1 MVAVA
6 VWVASLLRGLKRISV
21 VFLWHRVANWLKYFA
36 IPDKLLLAKD
46 EEAVPGRSYFNS
58 MIFTDGVGVSISTFC
73 WVRKNRRKQT
83 SEDSATPSGL
93 SIAEQKSMPKYQPK
107 AKRKQESSPTAPS
120 SIVHSPVSSLTSA
133 PITYPTTVPLPS
145 EPSMAIQSTAGVKRK
160 HTPEPTSNTGDEHIA
175 ASVPSTAPVLTPGP
189 EPPPPVST
197 TEPESMPI
205 DPPDDQVV
213 YSRKEIKAAD
223 ARLGA
228 EIDANPYEGLLPAS
242 ASRETIEATLAAAD
256 DGLADRIAAL
266 DESAA
271 IGNVYLTKCEA
282 AARRAETFDFAE
294 YYAQDKRTAIYDKER
309 EAVTIEYEM
318 AIKSAEARAGPE
330 ETHTQAQ
337 TAALEAARTEAMKT
351 AERGLHIARSIAS
364 DVVDT
369 EQRKEAAALAAI
381 RDPNHVHI
389 GGDPGV
395 RTYATFSRIGK
406 IWVCSFSAK
415 QYHADSGSTWRAA
428 EMSRLID
435 QFNLRQWMSRIPS
448 SKTASSEKTLKML
461 RYLFAT
467 DTFNRYLQMHQLIRV
482 RIMRWRKYEQQ
493 QSTIASYYNKV
504 TAGCTR
510 ENMTINMGNAELH
523 NMRGCLPC
531 PRAKK
536 LTDYWGRTRW
546 RINMIKENNTSQVCS
561 TCMMRLPDGQAPVRL
576 CTLGDEHTRLRYK
589 VRPSNNHFVRHCSV
603 CGTTWNR
610 DVNAARNMAY
620 LGYLLALGLPRPW
633 FFDQHLE
640 DPPEYYEAL
649 FRPLVSRKSLLPDDQ
664 GPFPACK
671 PAPVYRYPTVHK
683 AVLLGDKAPFP
694 ACTLAHRPQ
703 RVRHYAHIT
712 QPTPRPARQPS
723 PRFEHPLPRRLL
735 PRDDQGPFP
744 ACIRRDLRPP
754 KPQNER
760 PRWMPTAV
768 RAGQLRQ
775 ANANRS
781 TDRSRRVGNSD
792 VSHLTE
798 QFAQL
803 NLAGEPGSAALRR
816 MAVNDKR
823 TVCARAVI
831 ATLYESASG

>member
-1 MVAVA
+1 
-6 VWVASLLRGLKRISV
+6 
-21 VFLWHRVANWLKYFA
+21 
-36 IPDKLLLAKD
+36 
-46 EEAVPGRSYFNS
+46 
-58 MIFTDGVGVSISTFC
+58 MIFTDGVGVSISTFR

-83 SEDSATPSGL
+83 SEDSATPSGM
-93 SIAEQKSMPKYQPK
+93 SIAEQKSMTSYSYNRR
-107 AKRKQESSPTAPS
+107 AKRKRESSPTAPLS
-120 SIVHSPVSSLTSA
+120 SARSPVVSLTSV

-145 EPSMAIQSTAGVKRK
+145 EPSIVLPSRAGVKRK

-175 ASVPSTAPVLTPGP
+175 VSVPSTAPVLTPGP
-189 EPPPPVST
+189 EPPPPVSM

-205 DPPDDQVV
+205 GQPNDQVV
-213 YSRKEIKAAD
+213 YTRKEIKAAD
-223 ARLGA
+223 VRLRA
-228 EIDANPYEGLLPAS
+228 EIDANPYDGLLLAS
-242 ASRETIEATLAAAD
+242 ASQETIEATLAAAAAD
-256 DGLADRIAAL
+256 DDLADRIAAL
-266 DESAA
+266 DESMA
-271 IGNVYLTKCEA
+271 IGNAYLSKCEA
-282 AARRAETFDFAE
+282 AARRAGTFDFAE

-330 ETHTQAQ
+330 ETRTQAQ

-351 AERGLHIARSIAS
+351 TERGLHVARSIAS

-369 EQRKEAAALAAI
+369 EQRKKAAALAAI
-381 RDPNHVHI
+381 RDLNHVHI

-395 RTYATFSRIGK
+395 RTYATFSRIDK

-435 QFNLRQWMSRIPS
+435 RFNLRQWMSRIPS

-467 DTFNRYLQMHQLIRV
+467 DAFNRYLQMHQLIRV

-493 QSTIASYYNKV
+493 QSTIASYCNKV

-510 ENMTINMGNAELH
+510 ENTTINMGNAELH

-531 PRAKK
+531 PRVKK
-536 LTDYWGRTRW
+536 LTDYWGRTGW
-546 RINMIKENNTSQVCS
+546 RVNIIKENNTSQVCS
-561 TCMMRLPDGQAPVRL
+561 TCMMRLPDSQAPVRL

-649 FRPLVSRKSLLPDDQ
+649 FRPLVSRKSLLSDDQ

-683 AVLLGDKAPFP
+683 AVLLSDKAPLP
-694 ACTLAHRPQ
+694 ACTPAHRPH

-712 QPTPRPARQPS
+712 QPTPRPAREPS
-723 PRFEHPLPRRLL
+723 LRFEHPLPRRLL
-735 PRDDQGPFP
+735 PRDDQGPYP
-744 ACIRRDLRPP
+744 ACARRDPRPP
-754 KPQNER
+754 KPQEKR

-775 ANANRS
+775 ANADRS
-781 TDRSRRVGNSD
+781 ADRSRHVDNSD
-792 VSHLTE
+792 VSRLTE
-798 QFAQL
+798 QFAHL
-803 NLAGEPGSAALRR
+803 NLTDKPGSSALRR
-816 MAVNDKR
+816 MAVNEKR

-831 ATLYESASG
+831 AALYESASG